1 MRKLLFVI
9 LAVAGMAEMFLRAS
23 GAPVDPK
30 IPSANRYDGDR
41 VFLERA
47 SRLYTRQGEDFQI
60 LVGDVEF
67 RKADMFMY
75 CDSAHFY
82 PDNSLKAFGSV
93 RMEQGDT
100 LFVYADSLYYNDS
113 LELAILYSWDGKK
126 VELINRDVKL
136 ETDEFFYD
144 LGIELGYYRDGGVL
158 TDTANRLVSQEGEY
172 NPSTKEA
179 NFYRDVR
186 LNSRDRSGDTLQIL
200 TDTLLYN
207 TATHM
212 AELTCFSEIANGD
225 GMIFTTEGRYNT
237 DSGFGEL
244 FERSKAVM
252 NRGTTLIG
260 DTLIYDR
267 ERGYGEAF
275 GNMELE
281 DTAKKS
287 ILRGNYG
294 YYDQLRDSAFVT
306 GRALA
311 MEYSSGDTLYLHGDT
326 IRAFRV
332 LLDEIKV
339 NDTTYIVADTTNY
352 IIAYPRVRFYRVD
365 MQGLCD
371 SMTFVSLDSTLYLNR
386 HPIVWSDSRQI
397 TGNEIHVHFNDSTVD
412 TATLPNQALVAE
424 EIEEGFYNQLK
435 GREMVAYFDNG
446 ELRHLDVAGNVQA
459 VSFPME
465 NDSTY
470 NKVVTMESSTLAADF
485 YKSTLERMKIWPN
498 VKSVVTPLY
507 LAKSAIFRL
516 PEFQWYEIL
525 RPVDPDD
532 VFNVSQKMIEY
543 LSQSEEVTIRDKE
556 PEKRTTKVEIPRGR
570 RVEIRPAAAVAADSI
585 VVPDTLSAPFLP
597 DSIMPVDTISALLPD
612 TVPSL

>member
-9 LAVAGMAEMFLRAS
+9 LAIAGVAEMFLRAS
-23 GAPVDPK
+23 GVPVDPK
-30 IPSANRYDGDR
+30 IPSADRHAGDR

-47 SRLYTRQGEDFQI
+47 SRLYTRQGDDYQI

-67 RKADMFMY
+67 RKSDMFMY
-75 CDSAHFY
+75 CDSAHIY
-82 PDNSLKAFGSV
+82 PDNSLKAFGNV

-100 LFVYADSLYYNDS
+100 LFVFADSLYYNDS
-113 LELAILYSWDGKK
+113 LELATLYSWDGKQ

-144 LGIELGYYRDGGVL
+144 LGIELGYYRSGGVL
-158 TDTANRLVSQEGEY
+158 TDTANRLVSHEGEY
-172 NPSTKEA
+172 SPSTKEA
-179 NFYRDVR
+179 NFYVNVR
-186 LNSRDRSGDTLQIL
+186 LNSRDQSGDTLQIL

-212 AELTCFSEIANGD
+212 AELTCFSEIVNGD
-225 GMIFTTEGRYNT
+225 GIIFTTEGRYNT
-237 DSGFGEL
+237 ESGFGEL
-244 FERSKAVM
+244 FDRSKAVM
-252 NRGTTLIG
+252 NRGTTLVG
-260 DTLIYDR
+260 DTLVYDR

-281 DTAKKS
+281 DSAKKS
-287 ILRGNYG
+287 ILRGDYG

-306 GRALA
+306 GHALA

-326 IRAFRV
+326 IKAFRV

-352 IIAYPRVRFYRVD
+352 IVSYPKVRFYRVD

-386 HPIVWSDSRQI
+386 HPIVWSENRQI

-412 TATLPNQALVAE
+412 MATLPNQALVAE

-435 GREMVAYFDNG
+435 GREMVAYFVDG
-446 ELRHLDVAGNVQA
+446 EMRHLDVEGNVQA

-470 NKVVTMESSTLAADF
+470 NKVVTMESSTLSADF
-485 YKSTLERMKIWPN
+485 YKSTMERMKIWPE
-498 VKSVVTPLY
+498 VKAVVTPLY
-507 LAKSAIFRL
+507 LAKSTIFRL
-516 PEFQWYEIL
+516 PEFQWYSIL

-532 VFNVSQKMIEY
+532 VFNVSQMMIDY
-543 LSQSEEVTIRDKE
+543 LDRQEEASIRGKE

-570 RVEIRPAAAVAADSI
+570 RVEIRPVGAVAGDSI
-585 VVPDTLSAPFLP
+585 VPDTLSAPFLP
-597 DSIMPVDTISALLPD
+597 DSVMPVDTISALVPD
-612 TVPSL
+612 TIPSL

>member
-9 LAVAGMAEMFLRAS
+9 LAIAGMTEMFLQAS
-23 GAPVDPK
+23 GAPVDPQVPK
-30 IPSANRYDGDR
+30 ADRYTGDR

-47 SRLYTRQGEDFQI
+47 SRLYARQGEDFQI

-82 PDNSLKAFGSV
+82 TDNSLKAYGSI

-100 LFVYADSLYYNDS
+100 LFVFADSLYYNDS
-113 LELAILYSWDGKK
+113 LELATLYSWEGKK

-136 ETDEFFYD
+136 ETEEFFYD
-144 LGIELGYYRDGGVL
+144 LGIDLGYYRSGGIL
-158 TDTANRLVSQEGEY
+158 TDTTNRLISQEGEY
-172 NPSTKEA
+172 SPTTKEA
-179 NFYRDVR
+179 NFYIDVR
-186 LNSRDRSGDTLQIL
+186 LNSRDKSGDTLQIL

-207 TATHM
+207 TATHV
-212 AELTCFSEIANGD
+212 AELTCFSEIINSD
-225 GMIFTTEGRYNT
+225 GVLLTTEGRYNT
-237 DSGFGEL
+237 ESGFGEL
-244 FERSKAVM
+244 FSRSKAVM

-267 ERGYGEAF
+267 ELGYGEAF

-287 ILRGNYG
+287 ILTGDYG
-294 YYDQLRDSAFVT
+294 FYDQLRDSAFVT

-326 IRAFRV
+326 IRAFKV
-332 LLDEIKV
+332 FLDEIQI
-339 NDTTYIVADTTNY
+339 NDSTFVVADTTNH
-352 IIAYPRVRFYRVD
+352 IVAYPRVRFYRTD

-371 SMTFVSLDSTLYLNR
+371 SMTFVSLDSTLYLNH
-386 HPIVWSDSRQI
+386 HPIVWSENRQI
-397 TGNEIHVHFNDSTVD
+397 VGNEIYVHFNDSTVD
-412 TATLPNQALVAE
+412 SATLPNQALVAE

-435 GREMVAYFDNG
+435 GREMIAYFDNG
-446 ELRHLDVAGNVQA
+446 VMRHLDVIGNVQA

-470 NKVVTMESSTLAADF
+470 NKVVTMESSTLSADF
-485 YKSTLERMKIWPN
+485 HNNALERMKIWPN

-507 LAKSAIFRL
+507 LAKSSIFRL
-516 PEFQWYEIL
+516 PEFKWYEIL
-525 RPVDPDD
+525 RPTDPDD
-532 VFNVSQKMIEY
+532 VFNVSQMMIDY
-543 LSQSEEVTIRDKE
+543 LNQKEDESIRGKE
-556 PEKRTTKVEIPRGR
+556 PEKRTTKIEIPRGR
-570 RVEIRPAAAVAADSI
+570 KIEIRPVEIGSGSQAV
-585 VVPDTLSAPFLP
+585 
-597 DSIMPVDTISALLPD
+597 DSIMPPVLIDDNVASDDTLPEAID
-612 TVPSL
+612 KADAETL